1 MLAKEI
7 IEDSLLSFLTKEAP
21 NIEVD
26 GEGGSQKVILLFYRH
41 LITRLCF

>member
-21 NIEVD
+21 NIEVE
-26 GEGGSQKVILLFYRH
+26 GETGTQKVLLLVSKH
-41 LITRLCF
+41 LNK

>member
-7 IEDSLLSFLTKEAP
+7 IEDSLLSSLTQEVP

-26 GEGGSQKVILLFYRH
+26 GETISQKVISLWSLSGAKQ
-41 LITRLCF
+41 